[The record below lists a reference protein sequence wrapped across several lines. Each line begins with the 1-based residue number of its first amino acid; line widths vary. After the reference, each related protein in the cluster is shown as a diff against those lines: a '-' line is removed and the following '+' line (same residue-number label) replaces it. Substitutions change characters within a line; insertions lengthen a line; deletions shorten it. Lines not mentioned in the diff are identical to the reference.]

1 LSAQLQRPSACPA
14 IETILLDKTWFKQYG
29 VQLLEKLQ
37 QNEVSLYPDEHIS
50 EAFLTP
56 KPDSEED
63 RSTEYL
69 GLTVS
74 VNLVAGYQA
83 AIEHI
88 NKYGTKHS
96 AAIIT
101 ENEQHGAIFLQNVD
115 AAAVYHNASTRYTDG
130 FEFGYGAEI
139 GISTQKLHARG

>member
-1 LSAQLQRPSACPA
+1 
-14 IETILLDKTWFKQYG
+14 
-29 VQLLEKLQ
+29 QLLEKLQ
-37 QNEVSLYPDEHIS
+37 QNDVSIYADEQICEAFPTAKPAS
-50 EAFLTP
+50 EA
-56 KPDSEED
+56 DW
-63 RSTEYL
+63 STEYL

-74 VNLVAGYQA
+74 VKLVAGYQA

-96 AAIIT
+96 EAIIT

-115 AAAVYHNASTRYTDG
+115 TAAVYHNAFTRYTDC

-139 GISTQKLHARG
+139 GLSTQKLHARGTMGLHALTSSKFVMKGKAKIRE